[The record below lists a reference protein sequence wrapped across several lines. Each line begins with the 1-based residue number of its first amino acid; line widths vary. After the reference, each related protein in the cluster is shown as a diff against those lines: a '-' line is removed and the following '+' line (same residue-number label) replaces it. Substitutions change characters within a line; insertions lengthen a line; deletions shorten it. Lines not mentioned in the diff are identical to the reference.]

1 MVDGDGHIIHID
13 FWILL
18 SNSPGSV
25 GFEAAPFKLTVEYVE
40 LLGGVDS
47 EFIRS
52 LFIYVK
58 QCFKSLRDNSEE
70 IIEIVELM
78 QKIQL
83 CLVLIMEKTQVFY

>member
-1 MVDGDGHIIHID
+1 MEMVILFILIFG
-13 FWILL
+13 FLL

-47 EFIRS
+47 E
-52 LFIYVK
+52 IYSQFVYLCK

-70 IIEIVELM
+70 IMKL
-78 QKIQL
+78 L
-83 CLVLIMEKTQVFY
+83 N